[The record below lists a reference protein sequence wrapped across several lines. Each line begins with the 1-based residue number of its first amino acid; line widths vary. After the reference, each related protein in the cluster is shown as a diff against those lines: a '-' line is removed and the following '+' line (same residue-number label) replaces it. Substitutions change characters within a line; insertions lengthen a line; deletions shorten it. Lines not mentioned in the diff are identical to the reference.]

1 MIQVAMEV
9 PKNRLSGSW
18 MMQSIKLLSMRYWR
32 IFFSAPPRYMTPG
45 KQTMA
50 AVPSVASQLSACMM
64 NARSA
69 LDFGASTPAGEK
81 RGSLMSVALL
91 SPSHLME

>member
-1 MIQVAMEV
+1 MDDSVDKVVVDEV
-9 PKNRLSGSW
+9 LAD
-18 MMQSIKLLSMRYWR
+18 LLLR
-32 IFFSAPPRYMTPG
+32 AAAVHDAEE
-45 KQTMA
+45 KTMA